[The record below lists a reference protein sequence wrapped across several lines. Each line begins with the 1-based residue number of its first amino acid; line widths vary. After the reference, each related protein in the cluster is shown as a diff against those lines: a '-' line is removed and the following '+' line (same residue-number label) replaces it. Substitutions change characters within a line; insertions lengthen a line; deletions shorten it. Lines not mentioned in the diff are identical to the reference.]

1 MDHEP
6 LIRMASSAV
15 CLPDNGVTRTDYWR
29 FFLEYLRSLDLP
41 EAKDR
46 RWKKTLWHQIAP
58 EVLQRAEAERERTKE
73 RTGIADLHDLKKEAT
88 LPDSFASKTQR
99 LEEE

>member
-1 MDHEP
+1 
-6 LIRMASSAV
+6 MASSTA
-15 CLPDNGVTRTDYWR
+15 CLPDNGVTRTDYVR
-29 FFLEYLRSLDLP
+29 FFHEYIRGLDLP

-46 RWKKTLWHQIAP
+46 RWKKTLWYQIVP
-58 EVLQRAEAERERTKE
+58 QVLQRAEAERKRTKE
-73 RTGIADLHDLKKEAT
+73 RTGIADLHDLKKKVT